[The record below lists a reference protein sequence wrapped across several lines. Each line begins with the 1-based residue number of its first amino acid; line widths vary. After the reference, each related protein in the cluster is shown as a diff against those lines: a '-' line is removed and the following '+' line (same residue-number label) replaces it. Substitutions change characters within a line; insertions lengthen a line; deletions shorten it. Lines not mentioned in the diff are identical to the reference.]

1 MWFLP
6 GLPDGRVGLFMK
18 VHHAIVDGV
27 AGVATL
33 GAFVDTVPEPPETTA
48 PPWTPV
54 PLPSRSDL
62 LVDNLHRRRHEAER
76 ALAALTHPIGTLR
89 RMRRAWPAMREM
101 FAEGRAPQ
109 SSVNRPIG
117 SDRRLAIIRSN
128 LSVAKEIA
136 HAHHAKINDVLLA
149 AAARGYRALLQARGE
164 RRLHG

>member
-18 VHHAIVDGV
+18 VHHAIADGV

-48 PPWTPV
+48 PPWTPA
-54 PLPSRSDL
+54 PMPSRIDL
-62 LVDNLHRRRHEAER
+62 LVDNLRRRRHGAER

-101 FAEGRAPQ
+101 FMEGRAPQ

-128 LSVAKEIA
+128 LSIAKEIA
-136 HAHHAKINDVLLA
+136 HAHHAKVN
-149 AAARGYRALLQARGE
+149 
-164 RRLHG
+164 